1 MLLKFLTVRYGSFFL
16 HQICLPKVRYRKFHQ
31 TLITDLQTFVATA
44 KMQPVKIEQVHPVD
58 LHIHTLDHIYVQ
70 AYILHML
77 NETDTF
83 FKMLADSTRLRC
95 LLLMQAEG
103 ELCVCELTHALNLSQ
118 PKISRHLAHL
128 REAGV
133 LVARRNGTWMNY
145 RINPD
150 LQGWALNILQTTL
163 DGVRKTEPF
172 ISDRKILDNMADRPG
187 QVCCA

>member
-1 MLLKFLTVRYGSFFL
+1 
-16 HQICLPKVRYRKFHQ
+16 
-31 TLITDLQTFVATA
+31 
-44 KMQPVKIEQVHPVD
+44 
-58 LHIHTLDHIYVQ
+58 
-70 AYILHML
+70 ML

-133 LVARRNGTWMNY
+133 LVARRDGTWMNY

-150 LQGWALNILQTTL
+150 LQGWALNILQATL
-163 DGVRKTEPF
+163 DGVRNTEPF
-172 ISDRKILDNMADRPG
+172 ISDRKILDDMADRPEKA
-187 QVCCA
+187 CCA

>member
-1 MLLKFLTVRYGSFFL
+1 
-16 HQICLPKVRYRKFHQ
+16 
-31 TLITDLQTFVATA
+31 
-44 KMQPVKIEQVHPVD
+44 
-58 LHIHTLDHIYVQ
+58 
-70 AYILHML
+70 ML

-95 LLLMQAEG
+95 LMLMQAEG

-145 RINPD
+145 RVNPG
-150 LQGWALNILQTTL
+150 LQNWALQIL
-163 DGVRKTEPF
+163 
-172 ISDRKILDNMADRPG
+172 
-187 QVCCA
+187 

>member
-1 MLLKFLTVRYGSFFL
+1 MFIR
-16 HQICLPKVRYRKFHQ
+16 
-31 TLITDLQTFVATA
+31 
-44 KMQPVKIEQVHPVD
+44 
-58 LHIHTLDHIYVQ
+58 
-70 AYILHML
+70 ILRDML

-83 FKMLADSTRLRC
+83 FKMLADSTRLRS

-150 LQGWALNILQTTL
+150 LQDWALEILQTTL
-163 DGVRKTEPF
+163 DGVRNSEPF
-172 ISDRKILDNMADRPG
+172 ISDRKILDKMADRPG
-187 QVCCA
+187 KACCA

>member
-1 MLLKFLTVRYGSFFL
+1 MK
-16 HQICLPKVRYRKFHQ
+16 P
-31 TLITDLQTFVATA
+31 
-44 KMQPVKIEQVHPVD
+44 
-58 LHIHTLDHIYVQ
+58 
-70 AYILHML
+70 IL
-77 NETDTF
+77 F

-133 LVARRNGTWMNY
+133 LIARRNGTWMNY

-150 LQGWALNILQTTL
+150 LQGWPLKILQTTL
-163 DGVRKTEPF
+163 DGVRQAEPF

-187 QVCCA
+187 QACCV

>member
-1 MLLKFLTVRYGSFFL
+1 
-16 HQICLPKVRYRKFHQ
+16 
-31 TLITDLQTFVATA
+31 
-44 KMQPVKIEQVHPVD
+44 
-58 LHIHTLDHIYVQ
+58 
-70 AYILHML
+70 ML

-103 ELCVCELTHALNLSQ
+103 ELCVCELTHALSLSQ

-145 RINPD
+145 RINPN
-150 LQGWALNILQTTL
+150 LQGWALSILQTTL
-163 DGVRKTEPF
+163 DGVRNTEPF
-172 ISDRKILDNMADRPG
+172 ISDKKILDKMADRPE
-187 QVCCA
+187 QACCA

>member
-1 MLLKFLTVRYGSFFL
+1 MLVLSPDAIEHVPGLDVVEINNIRLTIYMFLRIFCF
-16 HQICLPKVRYRKFHQ
+16 
-31 TLITDLQTFVATA
+31 
-44 KMQPVKIEQVHPVD
+44 
-58 LHIHTLDHIYVQ
+58 
-70 AYILHML
+70 ML
-77 NETDTF
+77 NETDAF

-150 LQGWALNILQTTL
+150 LQGWALQILQTTL
-163 DGVRKTEPF
+163 DGVRNSEPF
-172 ISDRKILDNMADRPG
+172 ISDKKILDNMADRPG

>member
-1 MLLKFLTVRYGSFFL
+1 MHSRIFRAMLK
-16 HQICLPKVRYRKFHQ
+16 
-31 TLITDLQTFVATA
+31 
-44 KMQPVKIEQVHPVD
+44 
-58 LHIHTLDHIYVQ
+58 
-70 AYILHML
+70 
-77 NETDTF
+77 ETDTF

-95 LLLMQAEG
+95 LMLMQAEG

-150 LQGWALNILQTTL
+150 LQEWALEVMQTTL
-163 DGVRKTEPF
+163 DGVRQSEPF
-172 ISDRKILDNMADRPG
+172 ISDRKMLETMANRPG
-187 QVCCA
+187 LACCA

>member
-1 MLLKFLTVRYGSFFL
+1 
-16 HQICLPKVRYRKFHQ
+16 
-31 TLITDLQTFVATA
+31 
-44 KMQPVKIEQVHPVD
+44 
-58 LHIHTLDHIYVQ
+58 
-70 AYILHML
+70 ML

-83 FKMLADSTRLRC
+83 FKMLADRTRLRC

-145 RINPD
+145 RINPE
-150 LQGWALNILQTTL
+150 LQAWAVEIMQTTL
-163 DGVRKTEPF
+163 DGVRNTEPF
-172 ISDRKILDNMADRPG
+172 VSDRKILGNMTNRPG
-187 QVCCA
+187 LACCA

>member
-1 MLLKFLTVRYGSFFL
+1 
-16 HQICLPKVRYRKFHQ
+16 
-31 TLITDLQTFVATA
+31 
-44 KMQPVKIEQVHPVD
+44 
-58 LHIHTLDHIYVQ
+58 
-70 AYILHML
+70 ML

-150 LQGWALNILQTTL
+150 LQGWALDILQTTL
-163 DGVRKTEPF
+163 DGVRKSEPF
-172 ISDRKILDNMADRPG
+172 ISDRKILDNMSDRPG

>member
-1 MLLKFLTVRYGSFFL
+1 MYWRIFKL
-16 HQICLPKVRYRKFHQ
+16 
-31 TLITDLQTFVATA
+31 
-44 KMQPVKIEQVHPVD
+44 
-58 LHIHTLDHIYVQ
+58 
-70 AYILHML
+70 ML
-77 NETDTF
+77 NDTDSF

-150 LQGWALNILQTTL
+150 LETWALHVLQQTL
-163 DGVRKTEPF
+163 EGVRKSEPF
-172 ISDRKILDNMADRPG
+172 ISDCKMLDAMANRPD
-187 QVCCA
+187 QLCCA

>member
-1 MLLKFLTVRYGSFFL
+1 MSSRIFR
-16 HQICLPKVRYRKFHQ
+16 
-31 TLITDLQTFVATA
+31 A
-44 KMQPVKIEQVHPVD
+44 
-58 LHIHTLDHIYVQ
+58 
-70 AYILHML
+70 ML
-77 NETDTF
+77 NEKDTF

-145 RINPD
+145 RINPE
-150 LQGWALNILQTTL
+150 LQAWALEVMQATL
-163 DGVRKTEPF
+163 NGVRNTEPF
-172 ISDRKILDNMADRPG
+172 VSDRKMLDIMANRPG
-187 QVCCA
+187 MACCS

>member
-1 MLLKFLTVRYGSFFL
+1 MFRRIFR
-16 HQICLPKVRYRKFHQ
+16 C
-31 TLITDLQTFVATA
+31 
-44 KMQPVKIEQVHPVD
+44 
-58 LHIHTLDHIYVQ
+58 
-70 AYILHML
+70 ML
-77 NETDTF
+77 NETETF

-133 LVARRNGTWMNY
+133 LVARRNGTWMKY
-145 RINPD
+145 HINPD
-150 LQGWALNILQTTL
+150 LQCWALNVLQTTL

-187 QVCCA
+187 VVVDNKVILADNLPGPDPVRHSARQ

>member
-1 MLLKFLTVRYGSFFL
+1 MLK
-16 HQICLPKVRYRKFHQ
+16 
-31 TLITDLQTFVATA
+31 
-44 KMQPVKIEQVHPVD
+44 
-58 LHIHTLDHIYVQ
+58 
-70 AYILHML
+70 
-77 NETDTF
+77 ETDTF

-103 ELCVCELTHALNLSQ
+103 ELCVCELTHALNMSQ

-150 LQGWALNILQTTL
+150 LQGWALQVVQNTL
-163 DGVRKTEPF
+163 DGVRQSEPF
-172 ISDRKILDNMADRPG
+172 VSDSNMLHTMTNRPG
-187 QVCCA
+187 VACCS

>member
-1 MLLKFLTVRYGSFFL
+1 MFLGCNIWLTIYM
-16 HQICLPKVRYRKFHQ
+16 YRR
-31 TLITDLQTFVATA
+31 
-44 KMQPVKIEQVHPVD
+44 
-58 LHIHTLDHIYVQ
+58 
-70 AYILHML
+70 ILSGML

-150 LQGWALNILQTTL
+150 LDAWALPIIQQTL
-163 DGVRKTEPF
+163 DGLRKSEPF
-172 ISDRKILDNMADRPG
+172 ISDRKMLDAMGDRPD
-187 QVCCA
+187 QLCCV